1 MATYSTPPGGPAA
14 ADPGRT
20 LGIVG
25 LVLAGTGLL
34 CAPLALGGVVVSII
48 GFQRSK
54 SVGIK
59 NNLALAGIIVS
70 AVLLV
75 LGVILSLAVWPQIFQ
90 NMS

>member
-1 MATYSTPPGGPAA
+1 MATYPTPPGGSAA

-25 LVLAGTGLL
+25 LVLAITGLL
-34 CAPLALGGVVVSII
+34 CAPLALGGLVVSIL
-48 GFQRSK
+48 GFLRSK
-54 SVGIK
+54 NVGIK

-75 LGVILSLAVWPQIFQ
+75 LGTILNLTVWPQIIRQ
-90 NMS
+90 YS